1 MNMPKTYNEFSS
13 WYYAQKLRNY
23 YTLSRDDVDLIAQI
37 LLNGGCAQGDGTGFS
52 LIDSEGVVI
61 RRFNQNCLAKGLRYC
76 YANRSKITANTEAG
90 RGTRK

>member
-52 LIDSEGVVI
+52 LIDSIILNFIKAVK
-61 RRFNQNCLAKGLRYC
+61 FTLF
-76 YANRSKITANTEAG
+76 
-90 RGTRK
+90 TRKRIYIGFNI